1 MTFTNSSPLK
11 ESRWF
16 TSIRGKRVTDDL
28 VYDSERSIKSSQV
41 DISLIFKAQNNSMVD
56 ISGRYHHEERMM
68 SDLRSRNSRYEE
80 TQITGRDA
88 KNQLDDQVIS
98 TKDRSYS

>member
-1 MTFTNSSPLK
+1 
-11 ESRWF
+11 
-16 TSIRGKRVTDDL
+16 
-28 VYDSERSIKSSQV
+28 
-41 DISLIFKAQNNSMVD
+41 MVD

-98 TKDRSYS
+98 TKDGTYS

>member
-1 MTFTNSSPLK
+1 MTQSAASKVATFIEFLFPSILK
-11 ESRWF
+11 
-16 TSIRGKRVTDDL
+16 L
-28 VYDSERSIKSSQV
+28 
-41 DISLIFKAQNNSMVD
+41 D

-88 KNQLDDQVIS
+88 KNQLDDQVIA
-98 TKDRSYS
+98 TKSILDLEHLSKG